1 MGITMLRLR
10 YALSLLLLLAS
21 AAARADSPTLDLAQY
36 QGKIVYLDFWASWC
50 KPCRQSFPWMD
61 AMQKKYAADGL
72 VIVAVDEDEQPAD
85 GRKFLAEEQSG
96 FTVVSDPK
104 GILAERYAL
113 LGMPSS
119 FLIGRDGQVLQRH
132 AGFYSGSPA
141 RFEAEIR
148 AALGKD

>member
-10 YALSLLLLLAS
+10 YALSLLLVLAS
-21 AAARADSPTLDLAQY
+21 ASARADSPTLDLAQY

-132 AGFYSGSPA
+132 AGFYSGSSA